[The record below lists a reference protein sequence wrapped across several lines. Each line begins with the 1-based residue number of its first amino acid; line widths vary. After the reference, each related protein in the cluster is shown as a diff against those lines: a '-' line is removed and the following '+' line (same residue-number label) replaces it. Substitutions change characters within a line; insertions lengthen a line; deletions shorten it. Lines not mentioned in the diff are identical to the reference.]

1 MATMDKPEAPIYD
14 SLIEEHG
21 DVITEARNVAEE
33 TQREAATRLDFKA
46 GGTLPFSDVPR

>member
-21 DVITEARNVAEE
+21 DVVTAARTVAEE
-33 TQREAATRLDFKA
+33 TQREAATRLNFKA
-46 GGTLPFSDVPR
+46 SGTLPYSETPR